1 MVVFVKVKAKTN
13 PSAPTLRQWRWMM
26 ETVNSAIEFAIVDG
40 GGVVW
45 PLQRRKHINSS
56 RVTQMERCTERSCC
70 RILLKH
76 DAHTSLH
83 DAVPFPLCISPLH
96 CTTRSLTYWS
106 WSRKRGRMQLVSHC
120 TTQPLTPISL
130 YWQDPQCQGSLM
142 SFWFCFFFFWY
153 RRVLCL

>member
-1 MVVFVKVKAKTN
+1 MCSSSFNLMPLDLKSKTSLSLNRRSALLTSRTRIIVAETKIRWDLMVVFVKVKAKTN

-56 RVTQMERCTERSCC
+56 RVTQMERCTERSCY
-70 RILLKH
+70 RILLQH
-76 DAHTSLH
+76 DAHTSLR

-96 CTTRSLTYWS
+96 CTTRPLTYWS
-106 WSRKRGRMQLVSHC
+106 WSRKRGRM
-120 TTQPLTPISL
+120 
-130 YWQDPQCQGSLM
+130 
-142 SFWFCFFFFWY
+142 
-153 RRVLCL
+153 